1 MVVSKSGCV
10 QVNSSNS
17 CDMGSNGI
25 EKQLSSS
32 QDDDDNYDITT
43 LRSDSETDDEDNPK
57 RTPAWWTQGPYWT
70 QAIERQS
77 KCPPDLDQ
85 IFAIQNTIE
94 LTEVFPGC
102 SKLSKR
108 TSGDRRTDWDE
119 ADAPR
124 SHNHTEVTRI
134 MVY

>member
-43 LRSDSETDDEDNPK
+43 LRSDSETDDEDDP
-57 RTPAWWTQGPYWT
+57 
-70 QAIERQS
+70 
-77 KCPPDLDQ
+77 
-85 IFAIQNTIE
+85 F
-94 LTEVFPGC
+94 F
-102 SKLSKR
+102 
-108 TSGDRRTDWDE
+108 SG
-119 ADAPR
+119 
-124 SHNHTEVTRI
+124 
-134 MVY
+134 